1 MGRFGEVRLFSLRWS
16 RGGTQW
22 YQVPIQAQGPPHYR
36 AVYPPPRFTVESP
49 TLSSPMRV
57 RTAMITPPHP
67 IMPHTLQIQL
77 YRKSV
82 MPHAQ
87 DRQSPEREE
96 GGGGG
101 GSFHHQERRGE
112 GSVLQDLTHQLWA
125 LTFLSSSPAF
135 PMAPPLCL
143 SILLFSFVL
152 LYFSTKLA
160 KQNKI
165 II

>member
-1 MGRFGEVRLFSLRWS
+1 MVRFGEGRLFSLRWS

-96 GGGGG
+96 GGVGGGG

-112 GSVLQDLTHQLWA
+112 GSVLHDLTHQLWA

-135 PMAPPLCL
+135 PHGSSALPFHFA
-143 SILLFSFVL
+143 ILL
-152 LYFSTKLA
+152 
-160 KQNKI
+160 
-165 II
+165 